1 MVVVEKTERKR
12 SLRRSPQNIAFRLRP
27 EDLHG
32 KLEQPKTETWV
43 DRGGSEADRRRS
55 GSEAPA
61 NPPRVLSI
69 HDLAITPERLGMH
82 LEIVLIRRI
91 RPVSKRKTRDD
102 EARRR
107 WGKQSSTGL
116 RMDRGSDLG
125 WRPTTND
132 HCRPPETRF
141 RRGSVVDVLSFR
153 LLILWTRCMDMFSVL
168 NEPSWTSHC
177 GYTVIDEQ
185 SWTNHH
191 EWASMTSGEFTN
203 HQDKLI
209 WAFDMWTTGGEFTNQ
224 QFGPP

>member
-32 KLEQPKTETWV
+32 KVLARATE
-43 DRGGSEADRRRS
+43 DRDMGRQRRQRGWPETQRQRS
-55 GSEAPA
+55 SGESSKVKLTQIHRKPNPRSAFETAPPEEFWA
-61 NPPRVLSI
+61 STN
-69 HDLAITPERLGMH
+69 LAITPERLGMH
-82 LEIVLIRRI
+82 LEILLIRRI

-132 HCRPPETRF
+132 HRRPPETRF
-141 RRGSVVDVLSFR
+141 RRWGREDWDLGEKRLEKNFLSPLSSLF
-153 LLILWTRCMDMFSVL
+153 FSHIYWFH
-168 NEPSWTSHC
+168 N
-177 GYTVIDEQ
+177 
-185 SWTNHH
+185 
-191 EWASMTSGEFTN
+191 
-203 HQDKLI
+203 
-209 WAFDMWTTGGEFTNQ
+209 
-224 QFGPP
+224 